1 MSLRNEQNR
10 ITFLRHGNASSGIE
24 TSMAEIDELKR
35 RRYRFDVWLFLSVWA
50 LISAATGLAI
60 CYD

>member
-1 MSLRNEQNR
+1 VSSRNEQNR
-10 ITFLRHGNASSGIE
+10 ITRGNGSGIE

-35 RRYRFDVWLFLSVWA
+35 RRDRFDVWLFLSVWA
-50 LISAATGLAI
+50 VISAAAGLAI

>member
-10 ITFLRHGNASSGIE
+10 ITFLRHGNASGIE
-24 TSMAEIDELKR
+24 TSTAEIDELKR
-35 RRYRFDVWLFLSVWA
+35 RRYRFDAWLFLSVWA
-50 LISAATGLAI
+50 VISPATGLAI